1 MKQNATYSNQLIN
14 IVNEYKLQ
22 IKKLKE
28 QKIQEENEEIALLKR
43 QNKKLQNELEIEQKI
58 IQNIKK
64 NHENLQGKYLTICY
78 NVKKKE
84 QDELLR
90 QAKYL
95 SKENLTKKF
104 FNKNYKILTMNRSS
118 SVSSIIK
125 GKLNLAK
132 NKRCVNSKRKNED
145 LNLPEINFGNKSF
158 INGEINKSFILNEGN
173 KQNNDN
179 DYRKNMDEINEKLK
193 QIIDEN

>member
-1 MKQNATYSNQLIN
+1 
-14 IVNEYKLQ
+14 
-22 IKKLKE
+22 
-28 QKIQEENEEIALLKR
+28 
-43 QNKKLQNELEIEQKI
+43 
-58 IQNIKK
+58 
-64 NHENLQGKYLTICY
+64 
-78 NVKKKE
+78 
-84 QDELLR
+84 
-90 QAKYL
+90 
-95 SKENLTKKF
+95 
-104 FNKNYKILTMNRSS
+104 MNRSS